1 MYNNE
6 IKGSPETRKRII
18 ESAVSIFS
26 KYGYSGASM
35 EKITEKAGI
44 SKGLIFWYFKKKEDL
59 IIEVAKMS
67 LPLDVIDDAL
77 MKYSGIELLEDIGRN
92 YFKKYASSDMR
103 NLFLFTLSS
112 GSIYPIISDN
122 IRDICTKMVRAIAR
136 KTCDN
141 DDIKS
146 EIKVRQ
152 FLGALLCYIINPSEI
167 GEEIYLKTLVENY
180 EKI

>member
-1 MYNNE
+1 MYNND
-6 IKGSPETRKRII
+6 IRGSSETRKKII
-18 ESAVSIFS
+18 ESAISIFS

-59 IIEVAKMS
+59 IIEIAKMS
-67 LPLDVIDDAL
+67 LPLDVINDAL
-77 MKYSGIELLEDIGRN
+77 MKYSGIELLENIGKN
-92 YFKKYASSDMR
+92 YFKKYASNDMR
-103 NLFLFTLSS
+103 SLFLYTLSS
-112 GSIYPIISDN
+112 GSVYPIISDN
-122 IRDICTKMVRAIAR
+122 IKDICTNIVREIAQ
-136 KTCDN
+136 KTCNDN
-141 DDIKS
+141 SIKC